1 MYDLYSSHTF
11 EEKYTYTGNDLGAV
25 WSEIKT
31 VFRVWAPT
39 AEEVTVNLYRSGIP
53 GADDLIAQLHMY
65 PDRNGT
71 WIAERF
77 GNLNGVYYTYL
88 VMVEGHICEAC
99 DPYARTTGVNG
110 ERAMILNLD
119 ATNPEGWETDRN
131 PQAGK
136 PITDAVIYELHI
148 RDLSS
153 HRSSRIQNKGKYLGL
168 TETQRTTRTGQPL
181 AGKQCSQAL

>member
-39 AEEVTVNLYRSGIP
+39 AEEVTVNLYRSGTT

-77 GNLNGVYYTYL
+77 GDLNGIYYTYL
-88 VMVEGHICEAC
+88 VMVDGHICEAC

-110 ERAMILNLD
+110 KRAMILNLD
-119 ATNPEGWETDRN
+119 ATKPLRLAYLARGTLRGYNICNLSIKSIGLSLWAKNLKGVLGVKETKN
-131 PQAGK
+131 
-136 PITDAVIYELHI
+136 
-148 RDLSS
+148 
-153 HRSSRIQNKGKYLGL
+153 
-168 TETQRTTRTGQPL
+168 
-181 AGKQCSQAL
+181 